1 MNNETFYLRFY
12 SVCRFAY
19 VDWFLFCYFL
29 RRSILLGG

>member
-12 SVCRFAY
+12 SVCRFVP
-19 VDWFLFCYFL
+19 VDRFLFYYFL